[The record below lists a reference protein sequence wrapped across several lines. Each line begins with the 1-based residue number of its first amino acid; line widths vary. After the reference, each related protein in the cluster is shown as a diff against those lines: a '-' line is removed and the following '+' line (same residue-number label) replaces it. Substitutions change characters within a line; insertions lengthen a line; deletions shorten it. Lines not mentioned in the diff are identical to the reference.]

1 MKQRILISLIF
12 FSTMNVF
19 SQSILIQ
26 KKSDA
31 IVVKRGKITLL
42 PVKIYIPANQAFY
55 NFSNY
60 AELNSDNE
68 SILNKVLD
76 GLIYQ
81 LYDSTYITQW
91 GKGMHVLN
99 LKCLTSDTDS
109 LRLRYDTRKNQVV
122 EYNTFVKFSE
132 NRLYSYQTD
141 RCINTNIYYK
151 TPDIKGDFKL
161 YFIYGQNRLGMKLAD
176 KDLLI
181 KNKDT
186 SVFEGLI
193 FSDTIDIKIE

>member
-1 MKQRILISLIF
+1 MIF
-12 FSTMNVF
+12 FSTVNVF

-26 KKSDA
+26 KESETK
-31 IVVKRGKITLL
+31 VVKRGKIASL
-42 PVKIYIPANQAFY
+42 PVKIYIPSNQVFY

-60 AELNSDNE
+60 AELNSDNYNVLE
-68 SILNKVLD
+68 KILN

-81 LYDSTYITQW
+81 LYDSRYITQW
-91 GKGMHVLN
+91 EKGVRILN
-99 LKCLTSDTDS
+99 LNCLTSDTDS

-122 EYNTFVKFSE
+122 EYNTFVNFFE

-141 RCINTNIYYK
+141 SCINTKIYFK
-151 TPDIKGDFKL
+151 PPDVKGDFKL

-186 SVFEGLI
+186 SVFGGLI
-193 FSDTIDIKIE
+193 FSDTINIKIE